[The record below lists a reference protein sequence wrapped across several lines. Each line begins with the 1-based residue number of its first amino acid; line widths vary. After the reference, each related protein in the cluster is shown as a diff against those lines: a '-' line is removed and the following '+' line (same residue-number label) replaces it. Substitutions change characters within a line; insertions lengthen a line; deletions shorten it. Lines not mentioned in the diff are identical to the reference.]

1 MYFLP
6 RVSTARSQLK
16 CCGRPAREGARG
28 VDRGRGRRSSG
39 GRRAVAAAS
48 AASARPGARGDE
60 EGERPS
66 GGGLGGGGGG
76 VGVGVVA
83 GARGVAAA
91 SAASAKSSRASAP
104 ERLAAAIWCP
114 AAGNLRC
121 PLRIVVGLLRWPSR
135 PAKQIVDVLELTAAI
150 QRRPD
155 TLSTPRSATTSAP
168 NARSERTARFHVIF
182 AALDHT
188 LHRLNQPTQCVVL
201 WRSVRVRV
209 SENALGFRLVV
220 G

>member
-16 CCGRPAREGARG
+16 CCGRGSAGQ
-28 VDRGRGRRSSG
+28 RGRGGS
-39 GRRAVAAAS
+39 V
-48 AASARPGARGDE
+48 
-60 EGERPS
+60 
-66 GGGLGGGGGG
+66 G
-76 VGVGVVA
+76 VGVGD
-83 GARGVAAA
+83 
-91 SAASAKSSRASAP
+91 P
-104 ERLAAAIWCP
+104 
-114 AAGNLRC
+114 
-121 PLRIVVGLLRWPSR
+121 VGGGKQSR
-135 PAKQIVDVLELTAAI
+135 PQVSQVRSHRAPARWRGSQQPSDAQLPETCDVRCESLSVFFAGRVD
-150 QRRPD
+150 QRSRSLMCWNSPRPSKEGPI
-155 TLSTPRSATTSAP
+155 LSRPRSATTSAP
-168 NARSERTARFHVIF
+168 NARFERTARFHVIF